1 MWQTKCKA
9 SDFHASVE
17 CLLGKVDLQRIVGH
31 LNRYYSE
38 QPVHKIKIDDDDV
51 WQDMIVVYKAR
62 QLDVS
67 KQVRICVQNQPAVD
81 TGGVRRQVYS
91 LVYDEFLLNKH
102 LTLFDGPSQSCR
114 PVCTAESRSSGLF
127 KVLGKMVGHSIVQEG
142 IGFLYFSPVCYVIVV
157 RWRRV
162 VYVAREWL
170 VSM

>member
-1 MWQTKCKA
+1 MTIPTSSPAKTPSPPPDTILQQPSSSGSCVPSALPLRQKSDSESSEGSCEGVGSLDKLLTMFCGKLSAKRVCAVYHAFKD
-9 SDFHASVE
+9 DFHASVE

-102 LTLFDGPSQSCR
+102 
-114 PVCTAESRSSGLF
+114 
-127 KVLGKMVGHSIVQEG
+127 
-142 IGFLYFSPVCYVIVV
+142 
-157 RWRRV
+157 
-162 VYVAREWL
+162 
-170 VSM
+170 